1 LIAAPGKCGK
11 KEAALTFH
19 WRSGRF
25 ARTFSAMVFV
35 RFRSVVFAV
44 AFGFGTAAFAESPTK
59 SPQASPAFKTPRPEP
74 QEAPRGPEPRPPLQ
88 GQPFD
93 DREVSLFLEIEG
105 RKLFTNGRCGKLVF
119 DHRACGLSLA
129 DVRDERLTW
138 PAIAARAEAATVV
151 LGEFYR
157 EPKSKKDEFST
168 AAGGFLISAGGA
180 CVTSLHVVNGKGARG
195 FVALTRDGHVLPV
208 REVLAAD
215 PLEDLA
221 ILQLEVPDGILLPS
235 LPLAP
240 DPAPVGASVGVMS
253 HPDERFYLFTMGSV
267 GRHTVW
273 RERGG
278 AEHFMSI
285 TADFAK
291 GSSGCPVLDERGAVV
306 GVVNNTESIY
316 YDDDGK
322 KKQTDLQM
330 VVKNATPSWV
340 VRSMTMA
347 NRGPRAE
354 LRSE

>member
-1 LIAAPGKCGK
+1 MPHACVRLILYAAI
-11 KEAALTFH
+11 AF
-19 WRSGRF
+19 
-25 ARTFSAMVFV
+25 
-35 RFRSVVFAV
+35 
-44 AFGFGTAAFAESPTK
+44 AFGAAAQAESPTK

-74 QEAPRGPEPRPPLQ
+74 QDAPRGPEPRPPLQ

-93 DREVSLFLEIEG
+93 DREVSLFLETEG
-105 RKLFTNGRCGKLVF
+105 RKLFANGRCGKLSF
-119 DHRACGLSLA
+119 DRHLCSLVLPE
-129 DVRDERLTW
+129 VREERFAW
-138 PAIAARAEAATVV
+138 PAIAGRAEAATVV

-157 EPKSKKDEFST
+157 EAKSHKDEFST
-168 AAGGFLISAGGA
+168 AAGGFVITPGGA

-215 PLEDLA
+215 ALEDLA
-221 ILQLEVPDGILLPS
+221 ILQLDLPEGLLLPS
-235 LPLAP
+235 LPLAAE
-240 DPAPVGASVGVMS
+240 PAPVGGAVGVMS
-253 HPDERFYLFTMGSV
+253 HPDERFYLFTMGFV

-291 GSSGCPVLDERGAVV
+291 GSRGCPVLDERGAVV

-322 KKQTDLQM
+322 KRQTDLQM

-340 VRSMTMA
+340 VRGMA
-347 NRGPRAE
+347 IAKP
-354 LRSE
+354 

>member
-1 LIAAPGKCGK
+1 MSLARAHFVIAA
-11 KEAALTFH
+11 AIALALG
-19 WRSGRF
+19 SGGR
-25 ARTFSAMVFV
+25 
-35 RFRSVVFAV
+35 
-44 AFGFGTAAFAESPTK
+44 AESPTK
-59 SPQASPAFKTPRPEP
+59 APQASPAFKTPRPEP
-74 QEAPRGPEPRPPLQ
+74 QDAPRGPEPRPPSL

-93 DREVSLFLEIEG
+93 DREVSLFLETEG
-105 RKLFTNGRCGKLVF
+105 RKLFNGGRCGKLAF
-119 DHRACGLSLA
+119 DHRACGLPLPE
-129 DVRDERLTW
+129 VRDERVAWT
-138 PAIAARAEAATVV
+138 AIASRAEAATVV

-157 EPKSKKDEFST
+157 EGKSRKDEFST
-168 AAGGFLISAGGA
+168 AAGGFLITSSGA

-215 PLEDLA
+215 PIEDLA
-221 ILQLEVPDGILLPS
+221 ILQLDVPEGLMLPS
-235 LPLAP
+235 LPLASE
-240 DPAPVGASVGVMS
+240 PAAVGAQVGVMS
-253 HPDERFYLFTMGSV
+253 HPDERFYLFTTGSV

-322 KKQTDLQM
+322 KRQTDLQM

-340 VRSMTMA
+340 VRAMA
-347 NRGPRAE
+347 VAR
-354 LRSE
+354 